1 MAVLG
6 ILLMPRQNRLTDRI
20 TQCFGKIIRFFR
32 ITQTAVTTPV
42 TSSPALVGSGTDGGG
57 GLGPLP
63 DTKIAALGGVA
74 PMTEVVLPVANCKP
88 AKIDPWGTLPLVILN
103 VGAVA

>member
-1 MAVLG
+1 
-6 ILLMPRQNRLTDRI
+6 MPNRFADRLTPVSGQVYGFGRI
-20 TQCFGKIIRFFR
+20 FR
-32 ITQTAVTTPV
+32 LFRTTPMV
-42 TSSPALVGSGTDGGG
+42 AVATPVISNPALVGSGTDGGG

-88 AKIDPWGTLPLVILN
+88 AKIDPCGRLPLVILN
-103 VGAVA
+103 IGAVA